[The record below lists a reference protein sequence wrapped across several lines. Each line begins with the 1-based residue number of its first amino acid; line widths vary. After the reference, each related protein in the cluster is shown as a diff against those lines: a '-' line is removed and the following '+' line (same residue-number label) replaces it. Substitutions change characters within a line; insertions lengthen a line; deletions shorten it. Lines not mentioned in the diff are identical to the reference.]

1 MRLLPSIPTLT
12 SRSPTLI
19 TLVLL
24 LALPHGTHALWPQP
38 RSLHTGQSALRLA
51 PSFTITVAVPNAPA
65 DLLAAVERT
74 RWRLATDKLA
84 RLDPTRGAA
93 DRPAV
98 QRAHALTA
106 LVLRLE
112 GDGAPE
118 RPVKGIAEEARAP
131 LGTRE
136 EHYSLGVPD
145 DGSKAVLSAASTLG
159 LFRGLNT
166 FAQLWY
172 SCDDGGV
179 GVDVDVDV
187 GGSTVYMLTAPVMI
201 QDWPAYVRPVLLCG
215 WCDG

>member
-1 MRLLPSIPTLT
+1 MRLLPSIPTL
-12 SRSPTLI
+12 SFHHSLTLI
-19 TLVLL
+19 TPIIILL
-24 LALPHGTHALWPQP
+24 ILPHGTHALWPQP
-38 RSLHTGQSALRLA
+38 RSLQTGQSALRLA
-51 PSFTITVAVPNAPA
+51 PSFNITVDVPNAPA

-93 DRPAV
+93 DRPAISG
-98 QRAHALTA
+98 ANSLPG

-118 RPVKGIAEEARAP
+118 RPMKRIAEEARAP
-131 LGTRE
+131 LGTRDE
-136 EHYSLGVPD
+136 SYSLGVPD
-145 DGSKAVLSAASTLG
+145 GGSEAVLSAASTLG

-172 SCDDGGV
+172 YCDDECDGADADGGAD
-179 GVDVDVDV
+179 G

-201 QDWPAYVRPVLLCG
+201 QDWPAYVR
-215 WCDG
+215 

>member
-1 MRLLPSIPTLT
+1 MRLLRTIPTL
-12 SRSPTLI
+12 SFHSLTLLLL
-19 TLVLL
+19 LVL
-24 LALPHGTHALWPQP
+24 LPHGTHALWPQP
-38 RSLHTGQSALRLA
+38 RSLNSGQSALRLA
-51 PSFTITVAVPNAPA
+51 PSFTITVAVPNAPV

-98 QRAHALTA
+98 SSANALPA

-118 RPVKGIAEEARAP
+118 RPVRRIAEEAGAP

-136 EHYSLGVPD
+136 ESYSLGVPD
-145 DGSKAVLSAASTLG
+145 DGNQAVLSAPTTLG

-172 SCDDGGV
+172 SCDGGVDGG
-179 GVDVDVDV
+179 
-187 GGSTVYMLTAPVMI
+187 GSMVYMLTAPVMI
-201 QDWPAYVRPVLLCG
+201 QDWPAYVRSFVRCFS
-215 WCDG
+215 WCDHG